1 MNAEKF
7 SKELCDLM
15 EWEEQ
20 ETEKIF
26 ARLKSE
32 GKVIGLD
39 GYPEEFA
46 AIQKE
51 RRRRWRELLEKY
63 RPLPLGTK
71 IKLASSEGRMNRR
84 SHD

>member
-7 SKELCDLM
+7 SKELRDLM

-20 ETEKIF
+20 ENEKIF

-32 GKVIGLD
+32 GKAIGLD

-46 AIQKE
+46 AIRKE

-63 RPLPLGTK
+63 RPLLLGTE
-71 IKLASSEGRMNRR
+71 IKLE
-84 SHD
+84 